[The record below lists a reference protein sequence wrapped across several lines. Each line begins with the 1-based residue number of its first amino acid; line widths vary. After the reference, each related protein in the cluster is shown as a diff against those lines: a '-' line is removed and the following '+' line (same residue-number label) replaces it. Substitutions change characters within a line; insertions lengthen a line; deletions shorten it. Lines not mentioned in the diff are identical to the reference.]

1 MKKRKIV
8 IGSRGSQLALVQS
21 EWVLEELRKSF
32 RDYQF
37 ELIKIKTQG
46 DKILDVPLAKIGDKG
61 LFTKELESALLS
73 REIDLAVHS
82 MKDVPTR
89 LPEGLILSTTTE
101 RENPQD
107 AFVSNKFAS
116 IEDLPQGAVVGTSSL
131 RRIAQIRAKR
141 PDLVIKDLRGN
152 LNTRMAR
159 LDAGEFDAIIL
170 AAAGLTRL
178 GWKDRIRS
186 IIPTSFSLPA
196 VGQGALA
203 IEVRQEDAELQQML
217 SILHHRETHGAV
229 LAERALLRELEGG
242 CQVPIGA
249 LGQVQGSR
257 LKLEGLVADL
267 DGKQIFR
274 DQLEGPV
281 EEAESLGL
289 KMADRLKKMG
299 ADKVLREIFEKAR
312 VDYVP
317 KLT

>member
-1 MKKRKIV
+1 MKKRKII

-21 EWVLEELRKSF
+21 EWVLGELQKRFS
-32 RDYQF
+32 DYQF

-73 REIDLAVHS
+73 KEIDLAVHS

-107 AFVSNKFAS
+107 AFVSNKFNS
-116 IEDLPQGAVVGTSSL
+116 IEELPQGAVVGTSSL
-131 RRIAQIRAKR
+131 RRIAQIKAKR

-159 LDAGEFDAIIL
+159 LDDGEFDAIIL

-186 IIPTSFSLPA
+186 VIPTSFSLPA

-203 IEVRQEDAELQQML
+203 IEVRQEDEELRQML
-217 SILHHRETHGAV
+217 TILHHVETHGAV

-249 LGQVQGSR
+249 LGRVDGSL

-267 DGKQIFR
+267 EGKEIFR

-289 KMADRLKKMG
+289 QMAHRLKRMG
-299 ADKVLREIFEKAR
+299 ADRVLQAIFEKAR

>member
-1 MKKRKIV
+1 MKKRKIIV
-8 IGSRGSQLALVQS
+8 GSRGSQLALVQS
-21 EWVLEELRKSF
+21 EWVLGELQKRFS
-32 RDYQF
+32 DYQF
-37 ELIKIKTQG
+37 DLIKIKTQG

-73 REIDLAVHS
+73 KEIDLAVHS

-107 AFVSNKFAS
+107 AFVSNKFNS
-116 IEDLPQGAVVGTSSL
+116 IEELPQGAVVGTSSL
-131 RRIAQIRAKR
+131 RRIAQIKAKR

-159 LDAGEFDAIIL
+159 LDTGEFDAIIL

-178 GWKDRIRS
+178 GWKERIRS
-186 IIPTSFSLPA
+186 VIPTSFSLPA

-203 IEVRQEDAELQQML
+203 IEVRQEDQELRQML
-217 SILHHRETHGAV
+217 SILHHAETHGAV

-249 LGQVQGSR
+249 LGRVDGSL

-267 DGKQIFR
+267 EGKEIFR

-289 KMADRLKKMG
+289 QMAHRLKRMG
-299 ADKVLREIFEKAR
+299 ADKVLQAIFEKAR

>member
-1 MKKRKIV
+1 MKKRNIIV
-8 IGSRGSQLALVQS
+8 GSRGSQLALVQS
-21 EWVLEELRKSF
+21 EWVLGELQKRFS
-32 RDYQF
+32 DYQF
-37 ELIKIKTQG
+37 DLIKIKTQG

-73 REIDLAVHS
+73 KEIDLAVHS

-107 AFVSNKFAS
+107 AFVSNKFNS
-116 IEDLPQGAVVGTSSL
+116 IEELPQGAVVGTSSL
-131 RRIAQIRAKR
+131 RRIAQIKAKR

-178 GWKDRIRS
+178 GWKERIRS
-186 IIPTSFSLPA
+186 VIPTSFSLPA

-203 IEVRQEDAELQQML
+203 IEVRQEDEELRQML
-217 SILHHRETHGAV
+217 SILHHAETHGAV

-249 LGQVQGSR
+249 LGRVDGSL

-267 DGKQIFR
+267 EGKEIFR

-289 KMADRLKKMG
+289 QMAHRLKRMG
-299 ADKVLREIFEKAR
+299 ADRVLQAIFEKAR

>member
-1 MKKRKIV
+1 MSKRKII

-21 EWVLEELRKSF
+21 EWVLSELKKHYP
-32 RDYQF
+32 DYRF
-37 ELIKIKTQG
+37 DLIKIKTQG

-61 LFTKELESALLS
+61 LFTKELEIALLTG
-73 REIDLAVHS
+73 EIDLAVHS

-89 LPEGLILSTTTE
+89 LPEGLVLSTTTE

-107 AFVSNKFAS
+107 AFVSNKFNS
-116 IEDLPQGAVVGTSSL
+116 IEELPQGAVVGTSSL
-131 RRIAQIRAKR
+131 RRIAQIMAKR
-141 PDLVIKDLRGN
+141 PDLAIKDLRGN

-178 GWKDRIRS
+178 GWKDRIKS
-186 IIPTSFSLPA
+186 TIPTTFSLPA

-203 IEVRQEDAELQQML
+203 IEVRSDDKELQGML
-217 SILHHRETHGAV
+217 SILHHPETHGAV
-229 LAERALLRELEGG
+229 LAERSMLRELEGG

-249 LGQVQGSR
+249 MGRVEGDR
-257 LKLEGLVADL
+257 LTLEGLVAGL

-274 DQLEGPV
+274 DRVEGAV
-281 EEAESLGL
+281 EEAEALGL
-289 KMADRLKKMG
+289 QLANRLKAQG
-299 ADKVLREIFEKAR
+299 ADKVLQGIFAHAR
-312 VDYVP
+312 TDYVP